1 MSRSNFLFA
10 LYKPIIAFPL
20 VTFIMFWVSYM
31 CQHEAHE
38 SNENRN
44 YSFEKSLKILRGII
58 SANDFVVWKAK
69 HTATIGSW
77 DKVCMSN
84 NFEKKSHLPKMVC
97 WNG

>member
-1 MSRSNFLFA
+1 MSRSTFLIT

-58 SANDFVVWKAK
+58 SANYFVVGKTK
-69 HTATIGSW
+69 HTTTIS
-77 DKVCMSN
+77 S
-84 NFEKKSHLPKMVC
+84 
-97 WNG
+97 